1 MTVNNIHLSLPKIS
15 TTLVFSLV
23 CLLLVLICFPLSVE
37 VNISPEMLLGYSFSV
52 LGGAFC
58 SKCGCSVIR
67 GGIKHLI
74 VFFVLVELFA
84 FAGLAIGLLIY

>member
-1 MTVNNIHLSLPKIS
+1 MTVNNIHLSLPNIS

-23 CLLLVLICFPLSVE
+23 CLLLVIICFPLSVE
-37 VNISPEMLLGYSFSV
+37 INISPETLLGYSFSV
-52 LGGAFC
+52 LGGAFG
-58 SKCGCSVIR
+58 SKCGCSIIR